1 MWYLDRRVE
10 VVASGSPLAAVDE
23 VCKAEGAWT
32 EQGAWME
39 QGAWPE
45 QAACRSQIVELGKED
60 WQIPDLIKINNELDT

>member
-23 VCKAEGAWT
+23 VCKAE
-32 EQGAWME
+32 GAWME

-60 WQIPDLIKINNELDT
+60 WQIPDLVKINNELDT